1 MEEIRNKIKK
11 LNEELFVIMDE
22 KIRIDNKYRTI
33 ENEINKLNNLE
44 NELKNKMFIKFVQMN
59 LFKKYKNF
67 TFIKQLSYNF
77 IEFKFNETELIIG
90 RAGWN
95 KYAGQHF
102 LYIDE
107 TRIPETHEFIKYVF
121 DNYQLIDNKIN
132 EWRRKFFQTDFYD
145 NYERAITFLLC
156 TLSLFPKDISKL
168 IANKILFFLSKIKIE
183 KIKGIRKRKRKR
195 KRKCTES

>member
-1 MEEIRNKIKK
+1 
-11 LNEELFVIMDE
+11 MDE
-22 KIRIDNKYRTI
+22 KIIIDNKYRTI

-44 NELKNKMFIKFVQMN
+44 NELKNKKFIKFVQMN

-67 TFIKQLSYNF
+67 TFIKQLSYNS
-77 IEFKFNETELIIG
+77 IEFKFNETKLIIG
-90 RAGWN
+90 RGGWN
-95 KYAGQHF
+95 EYAGQHF

-107 TRIPETHEFIKYVF
+107 TRIPEAHDFIKYVI

-145 NYERAITFLLC
+145 NYERAVQFLLC
-156 TLSLFPKDISKL
+156 TLSTFPKDISKL